1 MQKQLI
7 SQLSPTLENKSVFI
21 SERGLTSTTWSEYS
35 ENTKRTQYS
44 TVPTSSITAE
54 GVIVV
59 ITTTRRVKGVTRA
72 ARAAANAVSAISQP
86 SDSKYGDCTKEQH
99 SRLHKDYS
107 SFCKENPH
115 SCKDS
120 FVNCCEKVKI
130 RLANAKECHRRRKKL
145 NDICFKGGGGTALE
159 EVRRAERAIN
169 TCMKK
174 YKLYKCK

>member
-1 MQKQLI
+1 MKTAVPPCDR
-7 SQLSPTLENKSVFI
+7 SQRVVAHVASDAKS
-21 SERGLTSTTWSEYS
+21 RPLTRTTS
-35 ENTKRTQYS
+35 R
-44 TVPTSSITAE
+44 
-54 GVIVV
+54 
-59 ITTTRRVKGVTRA
+59 
-72 ARAAANAVSAISQP
+72 
-86 SDSKYGDCTKEQH
+86 SKYGDCTKEQH

-169 TCMKK
+169 TCMIQI
-174 YKLYKCK
+174 